1 MGILNFLFSKDNSSK
16 ENTEKEFDRRKISAE
31 KIDNDQ
37 RIEARESYKRKIY
50 KKFYSDYPEK
60 PFISKDREENTNW
73 IEQAEMFPKQS
84 IIPKSMMKRYK
95 DGLLPGHVYMLY
107 SIDKIHRKRIP
118 AYFEYDYGIDFFKE
132 REFLVK
138 NGYLDTNYKLT
149 GKGMIALGEH
159 KNVIN
164 ERNPQPQK
172 IGNNNDSV
180 QIASCGRFIDILP
193 QGRSHIPPK
202 DYPIII
208 AEIQEVNKIVLLAKK
223 LANLSADL
231 SINTSNLDFNE
242 MYYDFQDLTPSGRKT
257 KSPLTLYYVCYGHN
271 EANPVE
277 DYFGEIGYSREGF
290 ISSGRFVFWKR
301 KNGFMINI
309 GTEKNKVII
318 KKVQISK
325 DFKWIVKYKHE
336 K

>member
-1 MGILNFLFSKDNSSK
+1 M
-16 ENTEKEFDRRKISAE
+16 
-31 KIDNDQ
+31 
-37 RIEARESYKRKIY
+37 
-50 KKFYSDYPEK
+50 
-60 PFISKDREENTNW
+60 
-73 IEQAEMFPKQS
+73 
-84 IIPKSMMKRYK
+84 
-95 DGLLPGHVYMLY
+95 
-107 SIDKIHRKRIP
+107 
-118 AYFEYDYGIDFFKE
+118 
-132 REFLVK
+132 
-138 NGYLDTNYKLT
+138 DTNYKLT